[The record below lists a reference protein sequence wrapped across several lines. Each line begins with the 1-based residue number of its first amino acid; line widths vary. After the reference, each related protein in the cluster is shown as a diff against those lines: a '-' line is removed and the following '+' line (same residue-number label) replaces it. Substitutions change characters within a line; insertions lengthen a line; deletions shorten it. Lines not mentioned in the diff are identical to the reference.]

1 MYIFVSLI
9 QEIEKA
15 ELFGQTLKKCG
26 CFLPHKHNDR
36 ETFFVH

>member
-15 ELFGQTLKKCG
+15 ELFGQTLKKKWL
-26 CFLPHKHNDR
+26 FSA
-36 ETFFVH
+36 T